1 MDNIEDIIKSSNN
14 KTETLQSLLSVALI
28 NTFSSIMISRAED
41 GYPIVYVNDAF
52 TELTGYTSDEMIGKS
67 PSVLQGPKTD
77 LSVIDRYVMILPT
90 GVFSMER
97 LSTIAKTGASF

>member
-77 LSVIDRYVMILPT
+77 LSVIDRLRYDLANGRIFHGKTVNY
-90 GVFSMER
+90 R
-97 LSTIAKTGASF
+97 KTGASF